1 MNKIKYHKVIKTR
14 ARSDSKIEKWK
25 AEQRKLALAIVLL
38 EDKELLKLL
47 AE

>member
-1 MNKIKYHKVIKTR
+1 MKNIEYYKVIKTR

-25 AEQRKLALAIVLL
+25 AEQRKLAIAIVLL

-47 AE
+47 AK